1 MTLTQVNKPINLYYF
16 YSCIHILLFFFWAGS
31 SSAHRGWAGP
41 SGPARS
47 LAQASDPAGPIFFLP
62 AGMREL
68 LTHACYKN
76 MIIKMKGEG
85 NAAYLLLYLKM
96 W

>member
-1 MTLTQVNKPINLYYF
+1 M
-16 YSCIHILLFFFWAGS
+16 HILLFFIFL
-31 SSAHRGWAGP
+31 GWAGP

-47 LAQASDPAGPIFFLP
+47 LAQASDPAGPFFLP
-62 AGMREL
+62 AGVREL
-68 LTHACYKN
+68 LTHACYRN

>member
-1 MTLTQVNKPINLYYF
+1 MT
-16 YSCIHILLFFFWAGS
+16 
-31 SSAHRGWAGP
+31 R
-41 SGPARS
+41 
-47 LAQASDPAGPIFFLP
+47 LAIAFLP
-62 AGMREL
+62 AGVREL
-68 LTHACYKN
+68 LTHACYRN

>member
-1 MTLTQVNKPINLYYF
+1 MHAHFIIFYF
-16 YSCIHILLFFFWAGS
+16 FGL
-31 SSAHRGWAGP
+31 
-41 SGPARS
+41 
-47 LAQASDPAGPIFFLP
+47 DPAARPGHWPKPVTRLAPSVFLP

-68 LTHACYKN
+68 LTHACYRN

-85 NAAYLLLYLKM
+85 NAAYLSLYLKM